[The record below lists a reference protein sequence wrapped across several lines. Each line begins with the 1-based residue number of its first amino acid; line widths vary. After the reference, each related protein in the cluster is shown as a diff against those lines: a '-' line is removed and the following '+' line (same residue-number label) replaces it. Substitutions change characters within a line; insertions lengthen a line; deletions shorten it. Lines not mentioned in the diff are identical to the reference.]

1 MEILTELVYCLLCA
15 MAVFVIFP
23 MVVYAGLVHNERREH
38 IHSLKD
44 LLAEM
49 DAHPDK
55 EDFTTPIISLVS
67 AVSVVLDVL
76 SDGIYAAWRYVKG
89 RALYA
94 MMWTHD
100 TYVDYLEW
108 REYRNLS
115 SKIKTFA
122 MYRFRKRL
130 IRLKEYNLLAELSQ
144 KLDTIYK
151 ERAELGRMAGGYSS
165 KEKPEKKPEE

>member
-1 MEILTELVYCLLCA
+1 MEILTELVCCLLFT

-23 MVVYAGLVHNERREH
+23 MVVYAVLVHSERREY
-38 IHSLKD
+38 IHNLND
-44 LLAEM
+44 LLKEM

-55 EDFTTPIISLVS
+55 EDFTTPIVSLVS

-94 MMWTHD
+94 MVWVHD

-108 REYRNLS
+108 REYRNPS

-130 IRLKEYNLLAELSQ
+130 IRLKEYNLMAELSQ
-144 KLDTIYK
+144 KLDAIYK
-151 ERAELGRMAGGYSS
+151 ERADLGRMSGGYSG
-165 KEKPEKKPEE
+165 KEKPEDKPEK